1 MQQKDFF
8 RFFAMTLLAW
18 IVFSGTVFANTVDN
32 CGIKIFKLNN
42 GQTLV
47 IKESHENPI
56 VTVDTWV
63 KTGSINENDK
73 NNGVSHFLEHLFF
86 KGTVKHVAGEADK
99 ILETKGAV
107 YNAATS
113 KDFTHFYTTISSKS
127 LEESMDLQSDMLL
140 NATFPQA
147 EIDKERKV
155 VQAEIKRADDN
166 TSSILFNNLD
176 RIIFKK
182 HPYRYETLGTTE
194 IIGKISRQEILDYY
208 HRWYL
213 PQNMVTVVVG
223 DVDTANVKAL
233 VEKYYV
239 EKGKRKFL
247 GQIKYPR
254 EPELTKPESIIK
266 KGDYNV
272 TYMDLGYKGVPI
284 SDIKDNYTFD
294 VLATI
299 MGDGDSSR
307 LYQILKEK
315 EQLVTSVGVGHLS
328 LKDDSV
334 IYISTVMKPE
344 NYKKVK
350 EEIISQFNKLRTT
363 EVTDEELNRAKKL
376 LERQFLYN
384 SESVEDIANT
394 IGYCMTV
401 NNNINCYTDYTNQIS
416 KITKQDIKN
425 AAIKYLDSSKVA
437 ESVLMPQNIKVSN
450 VQQKKDV
457 YKNTEK
463 YSLDNGSTLIVDKNK
478 LNKTIALSLF
488 FKGGE
493 LNEPIPG
500 INNIIASTLMKGT
513 KKRSALQIANELE
526 DLGIIISPSSD
537 SDYFEI
543 SLKSTYED
551 FDKALEVLADIINNP
566 TFSENDIK
574 QAKSDTIESLKSR
587 QDQPSKLAF
596 EGFLKTIYPN
606 HPYGYDSKIIEKN
619 LPNITR
625 EKILEYYQKNFI
637 VKNMIVSASG
647 NIDGNSLSEK
657 LNLYFP
663 KSDKGNVISE
673 AQFIKPFSA
682 IPKKEFNAIYKDVNT
697 AWIVLGWKAPS
708 VMEEKDYASLKITNA
723 ILGSGLS
730 SKLFVNLREK
740 QGLAYEISSVY
751 PTRLNNS
758 YYAMYMGTQPE
769 NIQKAINGLLAEA
782 DKIKKD
788 GITQKELDDTKQ
800 RLVGQFLLAEETN
813 LQKAH
818 YLGWFEVL
826 GKGYLFNYNYLGIIN
841 SVTVDDVKKTVNKY
855 FSEPYAVTVI
865 APKAS
870 LESVEEGY
878 KSESKR

>member
-1 MQQKDFF
+1 MNLKDFF
-8 RFFAMTLLAW
+8 KFFIIALIACIT
-18 IVFSGTVFANTVDN
+18 FSATISAKTVDN

-47 IKESHENPI
+47 VKESHANPI

-86 KGTVKHVAGEADK
+86 KGTVKHVAGEADR

-176 RIIFKK
+176 RLIFKK
-182 HPYRYETLGTTE
+182 HPYRYETLGTME
-194 IIGKISRQEILDYY
+194 IIGSISRKEILDYY

-223 DVDTANVKAL
+223 DVDTEKVKAL

-247 GQIKYPR
+247 GQINYPR
-254 EPELTKPESIIK
+254 EPKLTKPESIIK
-266 KGDYNV
+266 KGDYTV

-284 SDIKDNYTFD
+284 TDRKENYTLD
-294 VLATI
+294 VLSTI
-299 MGDGDSSR
+299 MGEGDSSR
-307 LYQILKEK
+307 LYQVLKEK
-315 EQLVTSVGVGHLS
+315 QQLVTSIGTGHIS
-328 LKDDSV
+328 LKDDS
-334 IYISTVMKPE
+334 IMYISSVMKPE
-344 NYKKVK
+344 NYKQVK
-350 EEIISQFNKLRTT
+350 EEIINQFNKLRTT
-363 EVTDEELNRAKKL
+363 EVTDQELNRAKKL

-401 NNNINCYTDYTNQIS
+401 NNSIDCYMDYTNQIS

-425 AAIKYLDSSKVA
+425 VANKYLDASKIA
-437 ESVLMPQNIKVSN
+437 ESVLMPQNVKVSN
-450 VQQKKDV
+450 LQQKKEV
-457 YKNTEK
+457 YKNTAK
-463 YSLDNGSTLIVDKNK
+463 YNLTNGSTLIVDKNE

-500 INNIIASTLMKGT
+500 INNIIAYTLMKGT
-513 KKRSALQIANELE
+513 SKRTALQIANELD
-526 DLGIIISPSSD
+526 DLGIIISPSSE

-551 FDKALEVLADIINNP
+551 FDKALDVLSDIINNP
-566 TFSENDIK
+566 TFKEEDIK
-574 QAKSDTIESLKSR
+574 QAKADTVEGLKAQ
-587 QDQPSKLAF
+587 QDVPSKLAF

-606 HPYGYDSKIIEKN
+606 HPYGYDSQIIEKN
-619 LPNITR
+619 LSNITR
-625 EKILEYYQKNFI
+625 EKMLDYYNKNFI
-637 VKNMIVSASG
+637 SQNMVISVSG
-647 NIDGNSLSEK
+647 NIEGESLSKK

-663 KSDKGNVISE
+663 KSDGGKVIN
-673 AQFIKPFSA
+673 ATQFLQPFTA
-682 IPKKEFNAIYKDVNT
+682 IPKKKFNSIYKDVNT

-708 VMEEKDYASLKITNA
+708 VMEEKEYASLKIVNA

-740 QGLAYEISSVY
+740 QGLAYEISSAY
-751 PTRLNNS
+751 PTKLDDS

-769 NIQKAINGLLAEA
+769 NIQKSINGLLNEA

-800 RLVGQFLLAEETN
+800 RIVGQFLLAEETN

-826 GKGYLFNYNYLGIIN
+826 GKGYLFNYNYLDIIN

-855 FSEPYAVTVI
+855 LSEPYAVTVI
-865 APKAS
+865 APKSS
-870 LESVEEGY
+870 LEPVEKGIQ
-878 KSESKR
+878 